1 MIPRIAYT
9 PGFGV
14 MGTAWGRGWKSSC
27 LVWCCGD
34 RNLKGGGLLGEKW
47 VTLHTWDRVDVHVR
61 GMPPSPPRPSYTM
74 ATYLGTYISL
84 CKRSTLIVAEVSGLV
99 CTERVGLRHRV
110 VRCRFTRKRTYGKRD
125 EYKI

>member
-1 MIPRIAYT
+1 MEKQLSC
-9 PGFGV
+9 V
-14 MGTAWGRGWKSSC
+14 VLRGPEPE
-27 LVWCCGD
+27 
-34 RNLKGGGLLGEKW
+34 GGGGCSERSG
-47 VTLHTWDRVDVHVR
+47 LHCIHGDRVDVHVR
-61 GMPPSPPRPSYTM
+61 GMPPFPPRPSYTM

-110 VRCRFTRKRTYGKRD
+110 VRCRFTRKRTYGKRG